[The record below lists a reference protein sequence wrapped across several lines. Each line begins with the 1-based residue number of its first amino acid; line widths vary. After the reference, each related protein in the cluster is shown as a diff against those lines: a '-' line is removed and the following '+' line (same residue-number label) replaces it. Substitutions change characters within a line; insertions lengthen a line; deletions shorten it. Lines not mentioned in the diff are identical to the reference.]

1 MVLRHPFTR
10 VARVFV
16 PSSFQPLSLISEI
29 LFLVEQIRPR
39 TTQVYNLG
47 APISVLFQPRALE
60 AVESV
65 GDSFT
70 AADDA
75 LVLVVAERA
84 LVADA
89 HESGRAH
96 VGVADR
102 ALAVAFVA
110 KAADGDAACLAAHDE
125 IRMMARHPGGVVGEG
140 VLWVFVYSWCVV
152 FVATSE
158 RWW

>member
-1 MVLRHPFTR
+1 MR
-10 VARVFV
+10 
-16 PSSFQPLSLISEI
+16 SSLQPLSLISEI
-29 LFLVEQIRPR
+29 LFLVEQICSR
-39 TTQVYNLG
+39 TTQVYDLR

-65 GDSFT
+65 GDAFT

-102 ALAVAFVA
+102 TFAVALVA
-110 KAADGDAACLAAHDE
+110 KTADGDAACLATHDK
-125 IRMMARHPGGVVGEG
+125 IGMMARHFGGVVGEF
-140 VLWVFVYSWCVV
+140 VLWLMGCSWFLV
-152 FVATSE
+152 FVATIRVSKT
-158 RWW
+158 RW